1 MRDPL
6 STYLINEKNV
16 RELHALHQFLVEK
29 LPAVDLSDILR
40 SEYVLIVSA
49 FDAYI
54 HDIVRQGMLEIFKGS
69 DPSNDKYDNYMVPM
83 SFYQQL
89 SSCATEAERID
100 LFDGLLKKQLSKDS
114 YQAPRSVDY
123 ALQLIDIRSV
133 WTSLAP
139 IMGYTNAQDVSN
151 QLALI
156 VNRRNIIAHESDI
169 KTLTGIEKNEITR
182 GDVESV
188 IDFITRLVRGIEAMR

>member
-16 RELHALHQFLVEK
+16 RELHALHYFLVEK

-40 SEYVLIVSA
+40 AEYVLIVSA
-49 FDAYI
+49 FDAYV
-54 HDIVRQGMLEIFKGS
+54 HDIVRQGMLDIFKGIDS
-69 DPSNDKYDNYMVPM
+69 ANDKYNSYMVPM

-100 LFDGLLKKQLSKDS
+100 LFEGLLKKQMSKDS
-114 YQAPRSVDY
+114 YQAPRSIDY
-123 ALQLIDIRSV
+123 ALQLIDIHAV

-139 IMGYTNAQDVSN
+139 IMGYANGQDVNN

-156 VNRRNIIAHESDI
+156 VKRRNIIAHESDI
-169 KTLTGIEKNEITR
+169 MTLTGTEKNDISR
-182 GDVESV
+182 GDVETV
-188 IDFITRLVRGIEAMR
+188 IDFVTQLVRGIETLR